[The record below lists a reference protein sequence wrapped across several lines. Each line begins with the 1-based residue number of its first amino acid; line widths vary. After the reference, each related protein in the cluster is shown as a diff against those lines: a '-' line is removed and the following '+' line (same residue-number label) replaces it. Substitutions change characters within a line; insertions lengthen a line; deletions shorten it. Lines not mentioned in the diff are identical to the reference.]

1 MTSMTMLFVDL
12 RQVWLLTAKRE
23 DDKAIGQAFEAL
35 LAKKDWSE
43 LEALSHAAKSYH
55 PTEVVE
61 GEIASPAGRQGEKTM
76 KKVLVTGA
84 TGFRQICCGRTG

>member
-1 MTSMTMLFVDL
+1 MCIRDSQYDYAIRGLEAGVA
-12 RQVWLLTAKRE
+12 LTAKRE
-23 DDKAIGQAFEAL
+23 DDKAIRQAFEAL

-61 GEIASPAGRQGEKTM
+61 PQIPH
-76 KKVLVTGA
+76 KVFCRRLW
-84 TGFRQICCGRTG
+84 